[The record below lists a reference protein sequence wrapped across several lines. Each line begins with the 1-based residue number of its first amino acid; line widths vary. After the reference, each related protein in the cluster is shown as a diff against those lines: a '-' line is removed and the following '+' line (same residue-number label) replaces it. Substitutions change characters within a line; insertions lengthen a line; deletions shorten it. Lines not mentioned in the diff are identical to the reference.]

1 MADRTKLFALLTFV
15 VFYLIFTQSAT
26 IPQPLK
32 ICSFNIQIFGE
43 KKVND
48 HKVFDEIVKIVH
60 EYDIIF
66 IMEIRD
72 SSNTAI
78 FKLLAAL
85 NKDDAN
91 RYSVALGDRL
101 GRSNSKE
108 QYAYIYKNSLV
119 KVVAKYTFDDS
130 HADIFEREPYV
141 VRFSAPSAAVTD
153 FFMIGIHATP
163 DKIQTNK
170 EIASLIDV
178 YEDARR
184 KFQIDDAIIMGD
196 MNADCG
202 YMSALNRKN
211 NALIKDLRFV
221 WLIGDNADTTTK
233 STNCA
238 YDRVIVAGKNMIAH
252 VGKAEPYDFQKHD
265 KLDSALTQKVSDHYP
280 IIFTIQ

>member
-1 MADRTKLFALLTFV
+1 
-15 VFYLIFTQSAT
+15 
-26 IPQPLK
+26 
-32 ICSFNIQIFGE
+32 
-43 KKVND
+43 
-48 HKVFDEIVKIVH
+48 VFDEIVKIVH

-72 SSNTAI
+72 SSNTSI

-101 GRSNSKE
+101 GRTNSKE

-119 KVVAKYTFDDS
+119 KVIAKYTFDDS

-163 DKIQTNK
+163 DKIETNK

-184 KFQIDDAIIMGD
+184 KFQIDDAIMMGD

-211 NALIKDLRFV
+211 NALVKDHRFV
-221 WLIGDNADTTTK
+221 WLIGDDVDTTTK

-252 VGKAEPYDFQKHD
+252 VGKAEPYDFKTRD
-265 KLDSALTQKVSDHYP
+265 KLDSVLAQKVSDHYP
-280 IIFTIQ
+280 IIFTIQKFFIIIFQIS